1 MDLVD
6 MIPNEISQTEK
17 DKYCMLLHVESKEKY
32 NKFVNV
38 TKQKKTDV
46 KYKLVVTSGQSGGTW

>member
-32 NKFVNV
+32 NKLVNV

-46 KYKLVVTSGQSGGTW
+46 KYKLVVTSGQSGGT

>member
-46 KYKLVVTSGQSGGTW
+46 KYKLVVTSGQSGGT

>member
-1 MDLVD
+1 

-32 NKFVNV
+32 NKLMNV

-46 KYKLVVTSGQSGGTW
+46 KYKLVVTSGQSGGT

>member
-1 MDLVD
+1 

-46 KYKLVVTSGQSGGTW
+46 KYKLVVTSGQSGGT